1 MITVAITGG
10 TGFIGSALVEA
21 HLRRGDRVRVLTRKS
36 GTQPDGAI
44 LFEGD
49 LATSIPIAFTD
60 GVDIVYHLA
69 AEMTDAARMEVVN
82 VKGTQ
87 RLLDAAMGRCGRWVQ
102 LSSVGVYGAP
112 THGAD
117 ITELTKPTPT
127 NAYEV
132 SKLSSDRAVELTCAA
147 AGCDWA
153 ILRPSNVI
161 GASMRNQSAFA
172 LVRSII
178 AGHFAFIGS
187 RDAIST
193 YIHVDDV
200 VVALRLM
207 ANAPTGSIVNVSS
220 DCPWTLLVRRVC
232 ERVNCRRPRVRI
244 PLPLARLLARTM
256 GALPGFPLTPSRVES
271 IARVGGYPDTHAR
284 NLLGYRPGRPMP
296 EGFDEV
302 TAAVLS
308 CSTP

>member
-60 GVDIVYHLA
+60 GVDIVYHIA

>member
-10 TGFIGSALVEA
+10 TGFIGRLLVA
-21 HLRRGDRVRVLTRKS
+21 SHLQRGDRVRVLTRTPGS
-36 GTQPDGAI
+36 QPVGTVP
-44 LFEGD
+44 FVGD
-49 LATSIPIAFTD
+49 LGSSVPIAFAD
-60 GVDIVYHLA
+60 GADVVYHLA
-69 AEMTDAARMEVVN
+69 AEMSDAARMQGVN
-82 VKGTQ
+82 VQGTQ

-102 LSSVGVYGAP
+102 LSSVGMYGASAP
-112 THGAD
+112 GAA
-117 ITELTKPTPT
+117 ITELTNPAPA
-127 NAYEV
+127 NAYER
-132 SKLSSDRAVELTCAA
+132 SKLSSDRAVALACAA

-207 ANAPTGSIVNVSS
+207 ASAPAGSIVNVSS
-220 DCPWTLLVRRVC
+220 DCPWTLLVQRVC
-232 ERVNCRRPRVRI
+232 ERVNRRQPRARI

-271 IARVGGYPDTHAR
+271 IARVAGYPDTHAR
-284 NLLGYRPGRPMP
+284 NLLGYRPRRPMP
-296 EGFDEV
+296 EGFDDV

-308 CSTP
+308 CSTS